1 MIIKSTENKK
11 FVVWDGSNSTQL
23 SKEFDTIQEAEEEM
37 RLIELRDTAP
47 MEKLLLEQ
55 QKLKAKLGIK

>member
-1 MIIKSTENKK
+1 MIIKSTENGKW
-11 FVVWDGSNSTQL
+11 VVWNGWNRTQL

-55 QKLKAKLGIK
+55 QELKAKLGIK

>member
-1 MIIKSTENKK
+1 MIIKSTENGKW
-11 FVVWDGSNSTQL
+11 VVWNGWNRTQL

-47 MEKLLLEQ
+47 MEKLLWEQ

>member
-1 MIIKSTENKK
+1 MIIKSTENGKW
-11 FVVWDGSNSTQL
+11 VVWNGWNRTQV

-47 MEKLLLEQ
+47 MEKLLWEQ

>member
-11 FVVWDGSNSTQL
+11 FVVWNGWNSTQL

-47 MEKLLLEQ
+47 MEKLLSEQ
-55 QKLKAKLGIK
+55 QKLKAKLAIK